1 MRAGMRPF
9 GDLEAAIMRV
19 VWEHGEPISVRVIV
33 DRLNE
38 EREVAYTTVIT
49 VAERLREKG
58 LLTRVRRGRAFLYQA
73 CLSADDYSA
82 ELMRQALN
90 SAESRSATLLR
101 FAGQLSIAEAD
112 SLRAA
117 LAESQRNDTA
127 EELE

>member
-1 MRAGMRPF
+1 MRPF

>member
-1 MRAGMRPF
+1 MRAGIRSF
-9 GDLEAAIMRV
+9 GDLEAAIMRA
-19 VWEHGEPISVRVIV
+19 VWEQGEPVSIRVIV

-58 LLTRVRRGRAFLYQA
+58 LLTRTRQGRVFLYEA

-82 ELMRQALN
+82 ELMRRVLD
-90 SAESRSATLLR
+90 SAGSRSATLLR
-101 FAGQLSIAEAD
+101 FAGQLSTTEAE

-117 LAESQRNDTA
+117 LAESQRNVNA
-127 EELE
+127 PEPE

>member
-1 MRAGMRPF
+1 MRAGVRPF

-19 VWEHGEPISVRVIV
+19 VWEHGEPVSVRAVV

-58 LLTRVRRGRAFLYQA
+58 LLTRVRRGRAFLYEA
-73 CLSADDYSA
+73 CLSAEDYWA
-82 ELMRQALN
+82 ELMRQVLD
-90 SAESRSATLLR
+90 SAGSRSATLLR
-101 FAGQLSIAEAD
+101 FAGQLSTAEAD

-117 LAESQRNDTA
+117 LAESERNTNA
-127 EELE
+127 KKSE

>member
-1 MRAGMRPF
+1 MTAGVRPF
-9 GDLEAAIMRV
+9 GDLEAAIMRA

-58 LLTRVRRGRAFLYQA
+58 LLTRTRQGRAFLYEA

-82 ELMRQALN
+82 ELMRQVLD

-101 FAGQLSIAEAD
+101 FAGQLAAAEAA

-117 LAESQRNDTA
+117 LAEAQRSDAA
-127 EELE
+127 EEPE